1 MNKKTKIIIPSA
13 AVFLIVAALV
23 AGLYTNTIA
32 ITQEPPYLWV
42 TATTSGTP
50 PGKVLPVAIYAV
62 AFVYPNGSF
71 ILEAWVYNPNPF
83 TFIAGVQAYP
93 MAHIPVIGNTWAAYD
108 GVSGVFHQKN
118 IGEIYPFSFSYANA
132 WSGVTYNFTNP
143 DYTGRT
149 VEVQTLLQ
157 TAPYNLFHYN
167 GTGQNQIW
175 VSYGFINGWGNAT
188 WENFTFLGVGPE
200 QTITIV
206 QNTVLPY
213 QTVVIPA
220 NSTHVWVAV
229 PNWPV
234 YPQEIPPNFPYAYL
248 VKTTSAPLPSWWG
261 SKAIQ

>member
-1 MNKKTKIIIPSA
+1 MHKKTKIIIPSA
-13 AVFLIVAALV
+13 AVFLIIAALV

-42 TATTSGTP
+42 TATTSGKP
-50 PGKVLPVAIYAV
+50 PGKVLPVPIYAV

-71 ILEAWVYNPNPF
+71 ILEAWTYNPSPF
-83 TFIAGVQAYP
+83 TFTTSGLHAYTTAYLP
-93 MAHIPVIGNTWAAYD
+93 GFGTIWAAYD
-108 GVSGVFHQKN
+108 GVTGPLMPN
-118 IGEIYPFSFSYANA
+118 NYIYPFSFSYANT
-132 WSGVTYNFTNP
+132 WFGVTYNFTNP
-143 DYTGRT
+143 DYIGEV
-149 VEVQTLLQ
+149 VEKETLLQ

-167 GTGQNQIW
+167 GTGRNQITIT
-175 VSYGFINGWGNAT
+175 YGFVNGWGNG
-188 WENFTFLGVGPE
+188 TFEDFRYVGVGPA

-220 NSTHVWVAV
+220 NSTHVWVAI
-229 PNWPV
+229 PNWRV
-234 YPQEIPPNFPYAYL
+234 YPQEVPPNFPYKNL